1 MCIRDSLLIAVYV
14 TINLH
19 DLAPKGSGLR
29 ADLKVWHFMLGLC
42 VFVLLIAR
50 LGTRLSSGVTPRIT
64 PPLSR
69 WMKRSSDAMHIL
81 LYIFMFG
88 MPVLGWLAV
97 SAKGDPIIFL
107 GLQLPALIGQDKV
120 LYSSLKK
127 IHETDVYKRQTG
139 SRFGNSPRKDNGL
152 PRAPLLK

>member
-1 MCIRDSLLIAVYV
+1 MNWRNTPDRYGSLMRGIHWLMLLLLIAVYV

-81 LYIFMFG
+81 LYI
-88 MPVLGWLAV
+88 L
-97 SAKGDPIIFL
+97 S
-107 GLQLPALIGQDKV
+107 LIH
-120 LYSSLKK
+120 
-127 IHETDVYKRQTG
+127 I
-139 SRFGNSPRKDNGL
+139 
-152 PRAPLLK
+152 